1 MIDNRDTKRGTK
13 PRDDVPKPA
22 LFVRRVRLRLGA
34 TQAQFAAAAGV
45 PKGSVSNVECGY
57 SAGIRTG
64 RRWKAVLDF
73 ARRVAR
79 PEAAE
84 LRARLREACAAERL
98 ARKVRSLGRTG

>member
-1 MIDNRDTKRGTK
+1 MIDNRDTKRGTE

-34 TQAQFAAAAGV
+34 TQAQFAQAAGV
-45 PKGSVSNVECGY
+45 PKGSVSNVEGGY
-57 SAGIRTG
+57 SAGVRVG

-84 LRARLREACAAERL
+84 LRERLREACVAERL